1 MTYQPIED
9 YGLIGDLNTV
19 AHVGL
24 NGSIDFLC
32 FPDFDSPSV
41 FARLLDSNKGGYFSI
56 APEFDVS
63 RNNQLYL
70 PDTNILLTRFL
81 SKDGILEITDFMPI
95 ATKDGVSRIIRMVRA
110 IQGDITVK
118 MVCCPAFDYAR
129 EESEITLKNK
139 KMDAVFAGGDLTLR
153 LQSMEKMQ
161 ASGNGVE
168 TRFTVK
174 EGECR
179 RFMLTCG
186 ECDAIAFTE
195 AALLSAQERT
205 AHYWRDWIGQA
216 QYNGYWP
223 EIVRRSALVLK
234 LMTSRKHGSIVA
246 APTFSLPEAIGGERN
261 WDYRYCWIRDS
272 AFTVYAFMRL
282 GFKGEASA
290 YMKWIMD
297 RFNDCGP
304 DGSLRLMYTLDGG
317 TDIAERE
324 LEHLEGYEQSRPVR
338 IGNGAYDQFQLD
350 IYGELLDSVYLLADK
365 YVHKI
370 SYDAWINVIRTV
382 DYVCENWQKPDD
394 GIWEFRG
401 GQKAFLHSRLMCWVA
416 VDRAIRLAY
425 KESLPAPFSRWDEVR
440 GEIYYDIFNNF
451 WNEKLGAFV
460 QYKGAEAVDA
470 SALLM
475 PLVRF
480 ISPVDPRWLSTLD
493 VIGERLTSDALVR
506 RYNVEETDFE
516 ALDGSKEGSFTMC
529 SFWYVECLARA
540 GRTEEARL
548 LFDKMIGYANHVG
561 LYAEE
566 LGRDGRHLGNF
577 PQAFTHLALISAAVA
592 LEQCK

>member
-24 NGSIDFLC
+24 NGSIDFFC

-41 FARLLDSNKGGYFSI
+41 FARLLDSKKGGYFSI

-63 RNNQLYL
+63 RSSQLYL

-81 SKDGILEITDFMPI
+81 SKEGILEITDFMPV
-95 ATKDGVSRIIRMVRA
+95 ATKDGVCRIIRMVRA
-110 IQGDITVK
+110 IRGDIPIK
-118 MVCCPAFDYAR
+118 MECRPAPDYAR
-129 EESEITLKNK
+129 TAPETVLENESR
-139 KMDAVFAGGDLTLR
+139 DAVFAGGGLTLR
-153 LQSMEKMQ
+153 LQSMDKLQ
-161 ASGNGVE
+161 ASDHGVGA
-168 TRFTVK
+168 RFIVK
-174 EGECR
+174 EGKCR
-179 RFMLTCG
+179 AFMLTCG

-195 AALLSAQERT
+195 EALLAAQEET
-205 AHYWRDWIGQA
+205 VHYWHNWIGKTD
-216 QYNGYWP
+216 YNGRWS

-272 AFTVYAFMRL
+272 AFTIYAFLRL
-282 GFKGEASA
+282 GFKDEASA
-290 YMKWIMD
+290 YMKWVED
-297 RFNDCGP
+297 RFRDCGS

-317 TDIAERE
+317 TDIDEQE
-324 LEHLEGYEQSRPVR
+324 LGHLEGYEHSRPVR
-338 IGNGAYDQFQLD
+338 IGNGAHGQFQLD
-350 IYGELLDSVYLLADK
+350 IYGELLDSVYLADK
-365 YVHKI
+365 HVHKI
-370 SYDAWINVIRTV
+370 SYDAWMNVSRTV
-382 DYVCENWQKPDD
+382 DYVCEHWRKPDD

-401 GQKAFLHSRLMCWVA
+401 SQKEFLHSRLMCWVA
-416 VDRAIRLAY
+416 VDRAVRLAH
-425 KESLPAPFSRWDEVR
+425 KQSLPAPFSRWNEVR
-440 GEIYYDIFNNF
+440 CEIYHDIFNNF
-451 WNEKLGAFV
+451 WNKKLGAFV
-460 QYKGAEAVDA
+460 QYKGAETVDA

-475 PLVRF
+475 PLVKF
-480 ISPVDPRWLSTLD
+480 ISRADPRWLSTLD
-493 VIGERLTSDALVR
+493 VICERLASDALVR
-506 RYNVEETDFE
+506 RYNVEEADFE

-529 SFWYVECLARA
+529 SFWYVECLACTGRA
-540 GRTEEARL
+540 EEARL
-548 LFDKMIGYANHVG
+548 LFDKMISYANHVG

-592 LEQCK
+592 LERYR